1 MIPKKKMSY
10 FEEETAKNVNK
21 AKELWKD
28 LKSSCQKS
36 DKTKKSKI
44 SLKIDGAVQFN
55 QW

>member
-36 DKTKKSKI
+36 DKIKKSKI
-44 SLKIDGAVQFN
+44 SLKIDGAIQFN